1 MDETATPAD
10 GPAAP
15 TPGAAGT
22 PTGAEGPLG
31 ADYWRL
37 WSSSAM
43 SNLADGVFK
52 VALPLVAIRFTRS
65 PSLIAGLTFAL
76 TLPWLLFALQAGALA
91 DRLDRRRTML
101 GANVGR
107 AAVLAALVGAMAFD
121 LGTIWVLYLV
131 AFGIGV
137 AETVYDTSAQSI
149 MPQIVRRGQ
158 LSRANGRLY
167 AAELTANQFVGPPLG
182 GFLVAAG
189 AVVAFATPAALW
201 LVAVGALALVRGRF
215 RIERMQR
222 TTMRADIGEGLR
234 FLRGH
239 RLLRTLAVMVGGF
252 NLASNA
258 AFAMF
263 VIYAVGPGSAMGL
276 SEPAFGALLTTVAVG
291 SLLGSLVAE
300 RIERRLGRAR
310 SLAVSIGGSALLVG
324 GPFLTSDP
332 YLLGG
337 AFFIGGLLIVV
348 WNVITVSLRQRVTPD
363 RLLGRVNSGYRLVAW
378 GTMPIGA
385 ALGGLL
391 GELFGVRAVFAIMAV
406 VNLALLALMAQV
418 TDARMDAAE
427 READERDAAAAPP
440 PAG

>member
-1 MDETATPAD
+1 MDDTTAPAD
-10 GPAAP
+10 RAAP
-15 TPGAAGT
+15 SRGAAG
-22 PTGAEGPLG
+22 PESAADGPLG
-31 ADYWRL
+31 ANYWRL

-65 PSLIAGLTFAL
+65 PAQIAGLTFAV

-101 GANVGR
+101 GANLGR
-107 AAVLAALVGAMAFD
+107 AALLAALVAVVALD

-137 AETVYDTSAQSI
+137 AETIYDTSAQSI
-149 MPQIVRRGQ
+149 LPQIVRRGQ

-189 AVVAFATPAALW
+189 AVVAFVAPAALW
-201 LVAVGALALVRGRF
+201 LVAVAALALVRGPF
-215 RIERMQR
+215 RIPREQR
-222 TTMRADIGEGLR
+222 TTMRTDIAEGLR
-234 FLRGH
+234 FLGGH

-258 AFAMF
+258 AFAMI

-276 SEPAFGALLTTVAVG
+276 SEPAFGVLLTTVAVG
-291 SLLGSLVAE
+291 SLVGSLVAE

-310 SLAVSIGGSALLVG
+310 ALTVAIGGSALLVG
-324 GPFLTSDP
+324 GPALTTNP
-332 YLLGG
+332 YLLGV
-337 AFFIGGLLIVV
+337 AFFVGGLTIVV
-348 WNVITVSLRQRVTPD
+348 WNVITVSLRQRITPD
-363 RLLGRVNSGYRLVAW
+363 RLLGRVNSGYRMVAW

-391 GELFGVRAVFAIMAV
+391 GELLGVRAVFAIMAV
-406 VNLALLALMAQV
+406 VTLALLALMTQV
-418 TDARMDAAE
+418 TDARMAAAE
-427 READERDAAAAPP
+427 RDADAREAAVN
-440 PAG
+440 G